1 MESRLIRSTVDQ
13 HSSHVKNAGHSKIN
27 STEEAKT
34 VGNDTCVKRAP
45 ASANNA
51 AVHNDER
58 EAMEADMT
66 RDSFAV
72 GTLVQLNFQNAGGE
86 VLDDICAKVTGASD
100 SAISLK
106 TIEGVDGTMVVCG
119 ASIEPGTLLVFR
131 FGGDMLKG
139 PSTWGGEVIV
149 VGKVTG
155 VSDDQVQMKTYR
167 SAEGFMEVGGK
178 CSRPLD
184 GYDNPFGEKK

>member
-1 MESRLIRSTVDQ
+1 
-13 HSSHVKNAGHSKIN
+13 
-27 STEEAKT
+27 
-34 VGNDTCVKRAP
+34 
-45 ASANNA
+45 
-51 AVHNDER
+51 
-58 EAMEADMT
+58 MT

-72 GTLVQLNFQNAGGE
+72 GTLIQLNFQNAGGE
-86 VLDDICAKVTGASD
+86 VLDDICAKVAGASD

-106 TIEGVDGTMVVCG
+106 TIEGVDGTMVVGG

-131 FGGDMLKG
+131 FGADTLEG
-139 PSTWGGEVIV
+139 PSTWGGEVVV

-178 CSRPLD
+178 CLRPLD
-184 GYDNPFGEKK
+184 GYDNPFGEKRET